1 MTVDQNL
8 VPIVIEKTG
17 RGERAYD
24 IYSRLLKDR
33 IIFISGPIEDSSAN
47 LVIAQ
52 MLFLSN
58 EDTKTDIHL
67 YINSPGGSITAGLAI
82 YDTMQFLRCDV
93 ATYCV
98 GQAASMAAV
107 LLAGGKAGKR
117 FLLANNRILIH
128 QPLIS
133 GELIAPATD
142 LDIDE
147 VPYLLPEGLE
157 ELVKGRE
164 RRRVACFEPYFLPRP
179 RIDAVVESDLEDL
192 WQVEIPGQDVGLFA
206 EGPGFDAAAG
216 AAVPGVDDGLA
227 LPDELLDD
235 GVGVEDRGLAE
246 AGLDDLERA

>member
-1 MTVDQNL
+1 MTTEESETMAVDQNL

-33 IIFISGPIEDSSAN
+33 IIFLSGPIDDVSAN

-58 EDTKTDIHL
+58 EDSKTDIHL
-67 YINSPGGSITAGLAI
+67 YINSPGGSISAGLAV
-82 YDTMQFLRCDV
+82 YDCMQFLRCDV
-93 ATYCV
+93 ATYCI

-117 FLLANNRILIH
+117 FLLANNRVLIH

-142 LDIDE
+142 LEIE
-147 VPYLLPEGLE
+147 AREIMRL
-157 ELVKGRE
+157 RE
-164 RRRVACFEPYFLPRP
+164 RLYTILSRHTGQSAEKIEKDCDRNLWL
-179 RIDAVVESDLEDL
+179 DADEA
-192 WQVEIPGQDVGLFA
+192 IKY
-206 EGPGFDAAAG
+206 
-216 AAVPGVDDGLA
+216 GLA
-227 LPDELLDD
+227 
-235 GVGVEDRGLAE
+235 DRIIQKAPE
-246 AGLDDLERA
+246 IVKSADKES